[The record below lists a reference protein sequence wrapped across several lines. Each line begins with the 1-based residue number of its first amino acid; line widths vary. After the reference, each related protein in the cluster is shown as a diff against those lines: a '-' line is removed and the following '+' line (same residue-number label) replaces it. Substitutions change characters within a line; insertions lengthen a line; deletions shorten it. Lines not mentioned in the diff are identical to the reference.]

1 MKIKEVEDG
10 GLHGVDERLA
20 VETMFR
26 IGDALFEQVEIAS
39 ADNLLFGREPHDGIE
54 EESQLSF
61 HAVIA
66 LRRTQLNEPGCH
78 IDDFASEI
86 IRRFYPFDKFP
97 LADNGQIPR
106 MQLEIPFVET
116 VAASS
121 AQAEQ
126 MSQIFLLGV
135 CSKAVKR
142 LLTT

>member
-66 LRRTQLNEPGCH
+66 LRRTQIYKTGLCV
-78 IDDFASEI
+78 DDFTPKI
-86 IRRFYPFDKFP
+86 
-97 LADNGQIPR
+97 
-106 MQLEIPFVET
+106 V
-116 VAASS
+116 
-121 AQAEQ
+121 
-126 MSQIFLLGV
+126 
-135 CSKAVKR
+135 
-142 LLTT
+142 